1 METTNSNFSGM
12 TLFIV
17 FGLPFLLGQ
26 LRFQTAFILT
36 VCMNFI
42 LMCVCVV

>member
-12 TLFIV
+12 TLLLYL
-17 FGLPFLLGQ
+17 GCPFYWGNS
-26 LRFQTAFILT
+26 RFQTAFILT
-36 VCMNFI
+36 VYMILI